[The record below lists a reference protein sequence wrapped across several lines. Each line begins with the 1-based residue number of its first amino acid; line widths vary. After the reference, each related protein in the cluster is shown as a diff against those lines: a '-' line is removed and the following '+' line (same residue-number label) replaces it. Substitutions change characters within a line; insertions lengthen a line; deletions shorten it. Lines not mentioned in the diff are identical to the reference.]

1 MHPVFQSTAKLI
13 AIAHA
18 RAERKHITG
27 FTTMRDDI
35 ESPDLILGLIKYLA
49 GVPCHSRWFRTA
61 VYHAEFM
68 AHIRH
73 TTLTPSDA

>member
-1 MHPVFQSTAKLI
+1 
-13 AIAHA
+13 
-18 RAERKHITG
+18 
-27 FTTMRDDI
+27 MRDDI